1 MRWGTLIINRL
12 KLFFFTLLSKL
23 LLEESF
29 YEDLPSQ
36 LSIDVFIKRCSENMQ
51 QIYRRT
57 HLCQFLIS
65 IKLRGKFIEIAIRHG
80 CSSVNL
86 LHIFRTPFPTN
97 TYGGLLLFKT
107 LRSSMQTVFV

>member
-1 MRWGTLIINRL
+1 MRWGTLIVNRL